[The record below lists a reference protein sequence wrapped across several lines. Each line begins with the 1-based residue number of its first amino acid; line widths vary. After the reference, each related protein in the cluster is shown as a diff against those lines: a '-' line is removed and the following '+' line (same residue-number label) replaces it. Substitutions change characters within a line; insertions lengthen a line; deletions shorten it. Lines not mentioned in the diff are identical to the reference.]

1 MPLAI
6 TLGIIGVCFLIG
18 WAVTYGSRSYLG
30 LTGLAFIAGA
40 VAQLIPADYT
50 TARYAVIAAV
60 VVLLALA
67 FIMGVV
73 HVRHRV
79 ARLRAESAAREQA
92 FFEMLQAAEAQRK
105 EGEAPPEEASPPP
118 AGEEGAS

>member
-50 TARYAVIAAV
+50 AARYAVIAAV

-73 HVRHRV
+73 HVRRRLE
-79 ARLRAESAAREQA
+79 RLRAESAAREQA

-105 EGEAPPEEASPPP
+105 EGESSPEQPPPP